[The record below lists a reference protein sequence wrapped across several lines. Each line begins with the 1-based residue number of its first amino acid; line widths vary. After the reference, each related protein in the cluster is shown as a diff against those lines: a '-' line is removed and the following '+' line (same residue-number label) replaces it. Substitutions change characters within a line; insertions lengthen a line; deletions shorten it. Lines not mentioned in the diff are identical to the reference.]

1 MNVNVREASLTR
13 RSALAAAGLIS
24 GSMLIPDTL
33 YASDAPLPSASNN
46 SRRLAVVKGHANLAR
61 SELEAVIFEQ
71 AKKEGDKL
79 IQSLNESIG
88 NSKAARGRPYYEN
101 VYGPVTYANSGYQFV
116 GGQPA
121 NGYSFSNGGS
131 IYVELTGGPS
141 VGVSFSF
148 PLSFG
153 GAVGVS
159 MSFARAVSSPG
170 IIVNIPAGGRKKVK
184 ANIEYASTPY
194 TTYYIDAY
202 GNRSVYAH
210 LHSYPEVTG
219 RDFKVVNA

>member
-13 RSALAAAGLIS
+13 RSVLAAAGLIS

-88 NSKAARGRPYYEN
+88 NSKAARGRP
-101 VYGPVTYANSGYQFV
+101 TTRMF
-116 GGQPA
+116 
-121 NGYSFSNGGS
+121 
-131 IYVELTGGPS
+131 T
-141 VGVSFSF
+141 
-148 PLSFG
+148 
-153 GAVGVS
+153 
-159 MSFARAVSSPG
+159 AR
-170 IIVNIPAGGRKKVK
+170 
-184 ANIEYASTPY
+184 
-194 TTYYIDAY
+194 
-202 GNRSVYAH
+202 
-210 LHSYPEVTG
+210 
-219 RDFKVVNA
+219 